1 VATNGRGSG
10 AAAGAV
16 AGWADDRLNLSGLGR
31 RYLRKVFPDH
41 WSFMLG
47 EIALWSF
54 VVLLVTGVF
63 LSLWFT
69 PSMSETTYE
78 GSYSQLRGIPMSD
91 AYAST
96 LHISFDVRGGL
107 LLRQVHH
114 WAAMVFIAGML
125 VHLIRVFV
133 TGAFRKPR
141 EVTWLI
147 GGTMLFL
154 GVLEGFVGY

>member
-1 VATNGRGSG
+1 MLP
-10 AAAGAV
+10 
-16 AGWADDRLNLSGLGR
+16 RL
-31 RYLRKVFPDH
+31 
-41 WSFMLG
+41 
-47 EIALWSF
+47 SF

-69 PSMSETTYE
+69 PSMSETTYQ

-96 LHISFDVRGGL
+96 LHITFDVRGGL
-107 LLRQVHH
+107 LMRQIHH

-154 GVLEGFVGY
+154 GVLEGFVGYSLPDSSS